1 MHLFLKL
8 FMQRKTFSHRKRHK
22 RMIDAVF
29 PLCRT
34 FYRFEAAW
42 DSSMHNS
49 LLLNRVT
56 PYGEKIYITLSTY
69 LEVGECSCIVLQ
81 NFYLFFYFINVLY
94 IWARWRTVLSRQ
106 LSPKTSAWCFTP
118 VTQSCRHPAPSETS
132 SAPAASGPLRGTGLK
147 ILTRAVKHKDGGA
160 EMAWPRLQ
168 SSPLYSL
175 KKKKGYFL

>member
-1 MHLFLKL
+1 
-8 FMQRKTFSHRKRHK
+8 
-22 RMIDAVF
+22 
-29 PLCRT
+29 
-34 FYRFEAAW
+34 
-42 DSSMHNS
+42 MHNS

-81 NFYLFFYFINVLY
+81 NLKFFFYFINVLY

-132 SAPAASGPLRGTGLK
+132 SAPAASGPLRGTGLR
-147 ILTRAVKHKDGGA
+147 ILTRAVKLKDGGP
-160 EMAWPRLQ
+160 EMVWPRLQ
-168 SSPLYSL
+168 SSPLYSF
-175 KKKKGYFL
+175 KKKKDIFCDLMKTFYFLIESWEAVITHLSCSFTGLAPFQIKVLG

>member
-1 MHLFLKL
+1 MSICSLS
-8 FMQRKTFSHRKRHK
+8 FSCNERL
-22 RMIDAVF
+22 DAVF

-81 NFYLFFYFINVLY
+81 NCNFFLLYFINVFY

-132 SAPAASGPLRGTGLK
+132 SAPAASGPLRGTGLR

-160 EMAWPRLQ
+160 KNGLTKTPIQPTVHL
-168 SSPLYSL
+168 
-175 KKKKGYFL
+175 